1 MWWHAVCS
9 KPLAEICWRGGKD
22 MLKIMTIQE
31 NLESLRLELYG
42 EFTAESLP
50 ELEKALSGQRTD
62 TRKITL
68 DLSQVNFVDRA
79 GMKYL
84 RGAQSQHIAL
94 ENLPSY
100 VSRWMEQE
108 GRNGAAMSSTSES
121 QSAGRQSR

>member
-1 MWWHAVCS
+1 
-9 KPLAEICWRGGKD
+9 